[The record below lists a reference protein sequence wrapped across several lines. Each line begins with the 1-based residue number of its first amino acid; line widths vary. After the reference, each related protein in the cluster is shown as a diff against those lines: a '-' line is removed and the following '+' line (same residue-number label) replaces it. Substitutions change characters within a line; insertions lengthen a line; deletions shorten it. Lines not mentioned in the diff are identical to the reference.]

1 MAQRRTESLLR
12 CSRASCE
19 SAPTRG
25 SLRVLARG
33 LTPSTSAVYC
43 SSSRTRRSCLPD
55 QGIGRSSRVCAW
67 RPKRV
72 ATSYKTL
79 GSLRSLS
86 NPAASGSRRTG
97 ITRASR
103 GSTGENRPNVSHVLR
118 HSSAAQRGRFALRA
132 VTLNHSRAGA
142 EEDCRVQLRHQRALH
157 TGPWGALGHP
167 GDKAQ
172 GRQPPGMVDQSAQAS
187 TSEYRRGGS
196 GEQKRTR
203 RGGAACPRAQVPG
216 RLHAG
221 PDRRLARK
229 SY

>member
-1 MAQRRTESLLR
+1 MDQRRTESLLR

-25 SLRVLARG
+25 SLRILARG

-55 QGIGRSSRVCAW
+55 QGIGRSSRVCAQTQ
-67 RPKRV
+67 KRV

-118 HSSAAQRGRFALRA
+118 TQFGRSTGAVCAKGRDSESFPRWRRRGLPCAATAPACIAYWSMGRARPSWRQSTRSTTPTRRDPHESRQQRRSAAGLPF
-132 VTLNHSRAGA
+132 
-142 EEDCRVQLRHQRALH
+142 
-157 TGPWGALGHP
+157 
-167 GDKAQ
+167 K
-172 GRQPPGMVDQSAQAS
+172 
-187 TSEYRRGGS
+187 
-196 GEQKRTR
+196 
-203 RGGAACPRAQVPG
+203 
-216 RLHAG
+216 
-221 PDRRLARK
+221 
-229 SY
+229 